1 MSLAGALL
9 SGDVR
14 ALARAIS
21 LAEDRDPQ
29 ASQLVAEVQPHTGNA
44 YLVGLTGAPGTGKST
59 LADALVKVIR
69 DRQQTVGVIA
79 VDPSSPFT
87 GGAVLGD
94 RIRMGRH
101 TLDKG
106 VFIRSMGARGHLGGL
121 AAATREAIHL
131 LDAYGRDVILVE
143 TVGVGQSE
151 LEISTICDTVV
162 LVLMPES
169 GDAVQSIKAGILEIA
184 DVFVINKSDLG
195 GAEKTRRLIQDA
207 IGLGPK
213 QAWRTPI
220 VLASAAREDG
230 IEQVWDAVR
239 AHQAYLTESGT
250 LASRRQQ
257 RLKHEVMALVADRA
271 REEARRVLDGDT
283 AVGRRV
289 RENRNG
295 KLNPYALAEE
305 VLERRPVPQPLLRA
319 LDCQRTEVEVVID
332 RQDLVPAEFCELSR
346 RFRQSATWCWH
357 SIGARWAS
365 STGRKMRA
373 GPSRMAITSCSILQS
388 RTRKRFSS
396 LASNMISRR

>member
-29 ASQLVAEVQPHTGNA
+29 ATELVAELQAHTGKA
-44 YLVGLTGAPGTGKST
+44 FLVGLTGAPGTGKST

-69 DRQQTVGVIA
+69 DSGQTVGVIA

-94 RIRMGRH
+94 RIRMSRH

-131 LDAYGRDVILVE
+131 LDAYGRDIILVE

-151 LEISTICDTVV
+151 LEISTICDTIV
-162 LVLMPES
+162 LVVMPES
-169 GDAVQSIKAGILEIA
+169 GDSVQTIKAGILEIA
-184 DVFVINKSDLG
+184 DVFVVNKADIG

-207 IGLGPK
+207 IALGPK
-213 QAWRTPI
+213 QAWRPPI
-220 VLASAAREDG
+220 VITSAAKEEGLDQLWQA
-230 IEQVWDAVR
+230 IAAHHTFLEQ
-239 AHQAYLTESGT
+239 SGE
-250 LASRRQQ
+250 LSSRREQ
-257 RLKHEVMALVADRA
+257 RLKQEVVSLVAERA
-271 REEARRVLDGDT
+271 REEARQMLDGDSSI
-283 AVGRRV
+283 GRRL

-295 KLNPYALAEE
+295 KLNPYRLAEE
-305 VLERRPVPQPLLRA
+305 VLDQRRPR
-319 LDCQRTEVEVVID
+319 
-332 RQDLVPAEFCELSR
+332 
-346 RFRQSATWCWH
+346 
-357 SIGARWAS
+357 G
-365 STGRKMRA
+365 G
-373 GPSRMAITSCSILQS
+373 
-388 RTRKRFSS
+388 
-396 LASNMISRR
+396 N

>member
-29 ASQLVAEVQPHTGNA
+29 ASQLVAEVQPHTGKA

-94 RIRMGRH
+94 RIRMSRH

-213 QAWRTPI
+213 PSWRPPI
-220 VLASAAREDG
+220 VLACAVKEEG
-230 IEQVWDAVR
+230 IEQVWDAVL
-239 AHQAYLTESGT
+239 AHRAYLTESGT
-250 LASRRQQ
+250 LATRRQQ
-257 RLKHEVMALVADRA
+257 RLKQEVVALVADRA

-283 AVGRRV
+283 AVGRRL
-289 RENRNG
+289 RESRNG

-305 VLERRPVPQPLLRA
+305 ILDQRA
-319 LDCQRTEVEVVID
+319 PKEAADGT
-332 RQDLVPAEFCELSR
+332 
-346 RFRQSATWCWH
+346 
-357 SIGARWAS
+357 S
-365 STGRKMRA
+365 S
-373 GPSRMAITSCSILQS
+373 
-388 RTRKRFSS
+388 
-396 LASNMISRR
+396 

>member
-29 ASQLVAEVQPHTGNA
+29 VTRLVAELQPHTGNA

-94 RIRMGRH
+94 RIRMSRH

-131 LDAYGRDVILVE
+131 LDAYGRDVVLVE

-169 GDAVQSIKAGILEIA
+169 GDAVQTIKAGILEIA
-184 DVFVINKSDLG
+184 DVFVINKVDLG

-207 IGLGPK
+207 IALGPK
-213 QAWRTPI
+213 QPWRPPI
-220 VLASAAREDG
+220 VMASAVKEQG
-230 IEQVWDAVR
+230 IAEVWEAILSHR
-239 AHQAYLTESGT
+239 TFLKESGT
-250 LASRRQQ
+250 LEERRRQ
-257 RLKHEVMALVADRA
+257 RLKQEVVALVAERA
-271 REEARRVLDGDT
+271 REDARRALEGDT
-283 AVGRRV
+283 PAGRRL
-289 RENRNG
+289 RQNQNG

-305 VLERRPVPQPLLRA
+305 LL
-319 LDCQRTEVEVVID
+319 
-332 RQDLVPAEFCELSR
+332 
-346 RFRQSATWCWH
+346 
-357 SIGARWAS
+357 
-365 STGRKMRA
+365 
-373 GPSRMAITSCSILQS
+373 GPGGMQQGGTS
-388 RTRKRFSS
+388 
-396 LASNMISRR
+396 

>member
-29 ASQLVAEVQPHTGNA
+29 ATELVAELQPHTGKA

-69 DRQQTVGVIA
+69 DRGQTVGVIA

-94 RIRMGRH
+94 RIRMSRH
-101 TLDKG
+101 TLDRG

-162 LVLMPES
+162 LTLMPES
-169 GDAVQSIKAGILEIA
+169 GDAVQTIKAGILEIA
-184 DVFVINKSDLG
+184 DVFVVNKVELG
-195 GAEKTRRLIQDA
+195 GARETRRLIQDA
-207 IGLGPK
+207 MALGPK
-213 QAWRTPI
+213 QAWRPPI
-220 VLASAAREDG
+220 VVASAAEEEG
-230 IEQVWDAVR
+230 IAKVWEAILSP
-239 AHQAYLTESGT
+239 QAFLKDSGALT
-250 LASRRQQ
+250 SRRPERVKQ
-257 RLKHEVMALVADRA
+257 EVVALVAEPARA
-271 REEARRVLDGDT
+271 EA
-283 AVGRRV
+283 
-289 RENRNG
+289 
-295 KLNPYALAEE
+295 
-305 VLERRPVPQPLLRA
+305 
-319 LDCQRTEVEVVID
+319 
-332 RQDLVPAEFCELSR
+332 
-346 RFRQSATWCWH
+346 
-357 SIGARWAS
+357 
-365 STGRKMRA
+365 
-373 GPSRMAITSCSILQS
+373 
-388 RTRKRFSS
+388 
-396 LASNMISRR
+396 

>member
-29 ASQLVAEVQPHTGNA
+29 ASQLVAEVQPHTGKA

-94 RIRMGRH
+94 RIRMSRH
-101 TLDKG
+101 TLDRG

-213 QAWRTPI
+213 PSWRPPI
-220 VLASAAREDG
+220 VLACAVKEEG
-230 IEQVWDAVR
+230 IEQVWDAVL
-239 AHQAYLTESGT
+239 AHRAYLTESGT
-250 LASRRQQ
+250 LATRRQQ
-257 RLKHEVMALVADRA
+257 RLKQEVVALVADRA

-283 AVGRRV
+283 AVGRRL
-289 RENRNG
+289 RESRNG

-305 VLERRPVPQPLLRA
+305 ILDQRA
-319 LDCQRTEVEVVID
+319 PKEAADGT
-332 RQDLVPAEFCELSR
+332 
-346 RFRQSATWCWH
+346 
-357 SIGARWAS
+357 S
-365 STGRKMRA
+365 S
-373 GPSRMAITSCSILQS
+373 
-388 RTRKRFSS
+388 
-396 LASNMISRR
+396 

>member
-29 ASQLVAEVQPHTGNA
+29 AGELVAELQPHTGKA

-69 DRQQTVGVIA
+69 DRGQTVGVIA

-94 RIRMGRH
+94 RIRMSRH
-101 TLDKG
+101 TLDRG

-169 GDAVQSIKAGILEIA
+169 GDAVQTIKAGILEIA
-184 DVFVINKSDLG
+184 DLFVINKTDLG
-195 GAEKTRRLIQDA
+195 GAEKARRLIQDA
-207 IGLGPK
+207 LALGPK
-213 QAWRTPI
+213 QAWRPPI
-220 VLASAAREDG
+220 VMASAAREEG
-230 IEQVWDAVR
+230 VVEVWDAILSHR
-239 AHQAYLTESGT
+239 RHLEDSGAI
-250 LASRRQQ
+250 ASRRQQ
-257 RLKHEVMALVADRA
+257 RLKQEVVALVAERA
-271 REEARRVLDGDT
+271 REEARRMLDGDT
-283 AVGRRV
+283 AVGRRL

-295 KLNPYALAEE
+295 KLNPYTLARE
-305 VLERRPVPQPLLRA
+305 VLREPG
-319 LDCQRTEVEVVID
+319 
-332 RQDLVPAEFCELSR
+332 F
-346 RFRQSATWCWH
+346 
-357 SIGARWAS
+357 
-365 STGRKMRA
+365 TG
-373 GPSRMAITSCSILQS
+373 GS
-388 RTRKRFSS
+388 
-396 LASNMISRR
+396 

>member
-9 SGDVR
+9 SGDIR

-29 ASQLVAEVQPHTGNA
+29 ATELVAELQPHTGKA

-69 DRQQTVGVIA
+69 DRGQTVGVIA

-94 RIRMGRH
+94 RIRMSRH

-151 LEISTICDTVV
+151 LEISTICDTIV
-162 LVLMPES
+162 LVVMPES
-169 GDAVQSIKAGILEIA
+169 GDAVQTIKAGILEIA
-184 DVFVINKSDLG
+184 DVFVVNKVDLG

-207 IGLGPK
+207 LAMGPK
-213 QAWRTPI
+213 QSWSPPI
-220 VLASAAREDG
+220 VMASAAKEEGVDK
-230 IEQVWDAVR
+230 IWDSILAHR
-239 AHQAYLTESGT
+239 AFLEESGG

-257 RLKHEVMALVADRA
+257 RLKQEVVALVAERA
-271 REEARRVLDGDT
+271 REQARRLLEGDT
-283 AVGRRV
+283 PVARRL

-295 KLNPYALAEE
+295 KLNPYALAQE
-305 VLERRPVPQPLLRA
+305 LLRERG
-319 LDCQRTEVEVVID
+319 LEGG
-332 RQDLVPAEFCELSR
+332 S
-346 RFRQSATWCWH
+346 
-357 SIGARWAS
+357 
-365 STGRKMRA
+365 
-373 GPSRMAITSCSILQS
+373 
-388 RTRKRFSS
+388 
-396 LASNMISRR
+396 

>member
-29 ASQLVAEVQPHTGNA
+29 ATELAAELQPHTGKA

-69 DRQQTVGVIA
+69 DRGQTVGVIA

-94 RIRMGRH
+94 RIRMSRH
-101 TLDKG
+101 TLDRG

-162 LVLMPES
+162 LTLMPES
-169 GDAVQSIKAGILEIA
+169 GDAVQTIKAGILEIA
-184 DVFVINKSDLG
+184 DVFVINKVDLG

-207 IGLGPK
+207 MALGPK
-213 QAWRTPI
+213 QAWRPPI
-220 VLASAAREDG
+220 VVASAAKEEG
-230 IEQVWDAVR
+230 IAKVWEAILS
-239 AHQAYLTESGT
+239 HQAFLKDSGALT
-250 LASRRQQ
+250 SRRQERVKQ
-257 RLKHEVMALVADRA
+257 EVVALVAERA
-271 REEARRVLDGDT
+271 REEARRLLDGDT
-283 AVGRRV
+283 PVGRRL

-295 KLNPYALAEE
+295 KLNPYTLAEE
-305 VLERRPVPQPLLRA
+305 VL
-319 LDCQRTEVEVVID
+319 
-332 RQDLVPAEFCELSR
+332 
-346 RFRQSATWCWH
+346 
-357 SIGARWAS
+357 GARAS
-365 STGRKMRA
+365 QGGS
-373 GPSRMAITSCSILQS
+373 
-388 RTRKRFSS
+388 
-396 LASNMISRR
+396 

>member
-29 ASQLVAEVQPHTGNA
+29 ATELAAELQPHTGKA

-69 DRQQTVGVIA
+69 DRGQTVGVIA

-94 RIRMGRH
+94 RIRMSRH
-101 TLDKG
+101 TLDRG

-162 LVLMPES
+162 LTLMPES
-169 GDAVQSIKAGILEIA
+169 GDAVQTIKAGILEIA
-184 DVFVINKSDLG
+184 DVFVINKVDLG

-207 IGLGPK
+207 MGLGPK
-213 QAWRTPI
+213 QAWRPPV
-220 VLASAAREDG
+220 VLASAAKEEG
-230 IEQVWDAVR
+230 VEQVWDAVR
-239 AHQAYLTESGT
+239 AHQAYLAESGT
-250 LASRRQQ
+250 LATRRQQ
-257 RLKHEVMALVADRA
+257 RVKQEVVALVAERA
-271 REEARRVLDGDT
+271 RAQGRRLLDRGA
-283 AVGRRV
+283 AVGRRG
-289 RENRNG
+289 REHLNG
-295 KLNPYALAEE
+295 ELNPYALAQE
-305 VLERRPVPQPLLRA
+305 
-319 LDCQRTEVEVVID
+319 
-332 RQDLVPAEFCELSR
+332 
-346 RFRQSATWCWH
+346 
-357 SIGARWAS
+357 
-365 STGRKMRA
+365 
-373 GPSRMAITSCSILQS
+373 GP
-388 RTRKRFSS
+388 
-396 LASNMISRR
+396 

>member
-1 MSLAGALL
+1 VEKRAVSDNRFEMSLAGALL

-29 ASQLVAEVQPHTGNA
+29 ASQLVAELQSHTGNA

-195 GAEKTRRLIQDA
+195 GAEKTRRLIQDS

-213 QAWRTPI
+213 QAWRPPI
-220 VLASAAREDG
+220 VLASAAKEEG
-230 IEQVWDAVR
+230 IEPVWDAVL

-257 RLKHEVMALVADRA
+257 RLKQEVMALVADRA
-271 REEARRVLDGDT
+271 REDARRVLEGDT

-305 VLERRPVPQPLLRA
+305 VLEQRAPQGG
-319 LDCQRTEVEVVID
+319 
-332 RQDLVPAEFCELSR
+332 S
-346 RFRQSATWCWH
+346 
-357 SIGARWAS
+357 
-365 STGRKMRA
+365 
-373 GPSRMAITSCSILQS
+373 
-388 RTRKRFSS
+388 
-396 LASNMISRR
+396 

>member
-1 MSLAGALL
+1 MGLDTMQFEMSLAGALL

-21 LAEDRDPQ
+21 MAEDRDPE
-29 ASQLVAEVQPHTGNA
+29 ASQLVAELQPRTGNA

-59 LADALVKVIR
+59 LVDALLKVIR
-69 DRQQTVGVIA
+69 DHRQTVGVIA

-94 RIRMGRH
+94 RIRMARH

-131 LDAYGRDVILVE
+131 LDAYGRDVVLVE

-184 DVFVINKSDLG
+184 DVFVINKTDLG

-213 QAWRTPI
+213 QAWRPPI
-220 VLASAAREDG
+220 VLANAVKEEG
-230 IEQVWDAVR
+230 IEQVWGAVLQ
-239 AHQAYLTESGT
+239 HQAYLNESGT
-250 LASRRQQ
+250 LATRRQQ
-257 RLKHEVMALVADRA
+257 RLKNEVVALVADRA
-271 REEARRVLDGDT
+271 REDARRVLDGDT
-283 AVGRRV
+283 AVGRRL

-295 KLNPYALAEE
+295 KLNPYALADE
-305 VLERRPVPQPLLRA
+305 VLGERAPQ
-319 LDCQRTEVEVVID
+319 
-332 RQDLVPAEFCELSR
+332 
-346 RFRQSATWCWH
+346 
-357 SIGARWAS
+357 GGS
-365 STGRKMRA
+365 S
-373 GPSRMAITSCSILQS
+373 
-388 RTRKRFSS
+388 
-396 LASNMISRR
+396 

>member
-29 ASQLVAEVQPHTGNA
+29 ATDLVAELQPHTGNS

-59 LADALVKVIR
+59 LADALVKVVR
-69 DRQQTVGVIA
+69 ERGETVGVIA

-94 RIRMGRH
+94 RIRMSRH

-151 LEISTICDTVV
+151 LEISTICDTIV

-169 GDAVQSIKAGILEIA
+169 GDAVQTIKAGILEIA
-184 DVFVINKSDLG
+184 DVFVINKLDLG

-207 IGLGPK
+207 LALGPR
-213 QAWRTPI
+213 QPWRPPI
-220 VLASAAREDG
+220 VMTSAAKEEGVEQVWQAIDSHRAFLQESGGLSTRRQERLKQEVVSLVAERARED
-230 IEQVWDAVR
+230 A
-239 AHQAYLTESGT
+239 
-250 LASRRQQ
+250 RQ
-257 RLKHEVMALVADRA
+257 M
-271 REEARRVLDGDT
+271 LDGDS
-283 AVGRRV
+283 AIARRL

-295 KLNPYALAEE
+295 KLNPYSLAQE
-305 VLERRPVPQPLLRA
+305 LLRERG
-319 LDCQRTEVEVVID
+319 Q
-332 RQDLVPAEFCELSR
+332 
-346 RFRQSATWCWH
+346 
-357 SIGARWAS
+357 G
-365 STGRKMRA
+365 GR
-373 GPSRMAITSCSILQS
+373 
-388 RTRKRFSS
+388 
-396 LASNMISRR
+396 

>member
-29 ASQLVAEVQPHTGNA
+29 ATELVAELQPHTGNG

-69 DRQQTVGVIA
+69 DRQRTVGVIA

-87 GGAVLGD
+87 GVAVLGD
-94 RIRMGRH
+94 RIRMSRH

-162 LVLMPES
+162 LTLMPES
-169 GDAVQSIKAGILEIA
+169 GDAVQTIKAGIIEIA
-184 DVFVINKSDLG
+184 DVFVINKIDLG

-207 IGLGPK
+207 MTLGQK
-213 QAWRTPI
+213 QAWRPPI
-220 VLASAAREDG
+220 VMASAAKEEG
-230 IEQVWDAVR
+230 IGEVWDAIL
-239 AHQAYLTESGT
+239 AHQAFLKESGA
-250 LASRRQQ
+250 LASRRQERVKQ
-257 RLKHEVMALVADRA
+257 EVVALVAERA
-271 REEARRVLDGDT
+271 REDARRLLDGDT
-283 AVGRRV
+283 VVGRRL

-295 KLNPYALAEE
+295 KLNPYTLAEE
-305 VLERRPVPQPLLRA
+305 VL
-319 LDCQRTEVEVVID
+319 
-332 RQDLVPAEFCELSR
+332 
-346 RFRQSATWCWH
+346 
-357 SIGARWAS
+357 GARAS
-365 STGRKMRA
+365 QGGS
-373 GPSRMAITSCSILQS
+373 
-388 RTRKRFSS
+388 
-396 LASNMISRR
+396 

>member
-29 ASQLVAEVQPHTGNA
+29 
-44 YLVGLTGAPGTGKST
+44 
-59 LADALVKVIR
+59 
-69 DRQQTVGVIA
+69 
-79 VDPSSPFT
+79 
-87 GGAVLGD
+87 
-94 RIRMGRH
+94 
-101 TLDKG
+101 
-106 VFIRSMGARGHLGGL
+106 
-121 AAATREAIHL
+121 AIHL

-184 DVFVINKSDLG
+184 DVFVINKADLG

-213 QAWRTPI
+213 QAWRAPI
-220 VLASAAREDG
+220 VLASAAREEG
-230 IEQVWDAVR
+230 IAQVWDAVR

-250 LASRRQQ
+250 LATRRQQ
-257 RLKHEVMALVADRA
+257 RLKQEVMALVADRA
-271 REEARRVLDGDT
+271 REDARRMLDGDT

-289 RENRNG
+289 RENQNG

-305 VLERRPVPQPLLRA
+305 VLDQRA
-319 LDCQRTEVEVVID
+319 AQGG
-332 RQDLVPAEFCELSR
+332 S
-346 RFRQSATWCWH
+346 
-357 SIGARWAS
+357 
-365 STGRKMRA
+365 
-373 GPSRMAITSCSILQS
+373 
-388 RTRKRFSS
+388 
-396 LASNMISRR
+396 

>member
-21 LAEDRDPQ
+21 LAEDRDPE
-29 ASQLVAEVQPHTGNA
+29 AAKLVAELQPNTGRA
-44 YLVGLTGAPGTGKST
+44 HLVGLTGSPGTGKST
-59 LADALVKVIR
+59 LVDALVKVIR
-69 DRQQTVGVIA
+69 DKGQSVGVIA

-94 RIRMGRH
+94 RIRMSRH

-169 GDAVQSIKAGILEIA
+169 GDAVQTIKAGILEIA
-184 DVFVINKSDLG
+184 DVFVVNKVDLG
-195 GAEKTRRLIQDA
+195 GAEKTRRLVQDA
-207 IGLGPK
+207 LAMGPK
-213 QAWRTPI
+213 QAWRPPI
-220 VLASAAREDG
+220 VMVSAVKEEGVGA
-230 IEQVWDAVR
+230 VWEAILEHR
-239 AHQAYLTESGT
+239 KFLEESGT
-250 LASRRQQ
+250 LAARRQQ
-257 RLKHEVMALVADRA
+257 RLKQEVVAIVAERA
-271 REEARRVLDGDT
+271 REDARQMLDGDT
-283 AVGRRV
+283 PIGRRL

-295 KLNPYALAEE
+295 KLNPYELAEQ
-305 VLERRPVPQPLLRA
+305 VLSERVSEGG
-319 LDCQRTEVEVVID
+319 D
-332 RQDLVPAEFCELSR
+332 
-346 RFRQSATWCWH
+346 
-357 SIGARWAS
+357 
-365 STGRKMRA
+365 
-373 GPSRMAITSCSILQS
+373 
-388 RTRKRFSS
+388 
-396 LASNMISRR
+396 